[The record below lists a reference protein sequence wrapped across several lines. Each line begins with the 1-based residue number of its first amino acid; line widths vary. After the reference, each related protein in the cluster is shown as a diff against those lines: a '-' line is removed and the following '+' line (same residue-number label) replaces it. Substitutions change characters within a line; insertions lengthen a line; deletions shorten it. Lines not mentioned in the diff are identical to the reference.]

1 MLGELT
7 FDNTLIPS
15 LGVGCVFV
23 VLYSQGWP
31 NDYCR
36 WVGGGNGSPPFWS
49 CALAGS
55 TNQYTPANMFTE
67 STTYSAPC
75 APGED
80 SVGTAAAT
88 HSALQQPAARERAES
103 NSFIPL
109 PRSAAP

>member
-1 MLGELT
+1 VLGELT

-67 STTYSAPC
+67 STTYSVPC

-88 HSALQQPAARERAES
+88 LFSPSTACS
-103 NSFIPL
+103 DGTG
-109 PRSAAP
+109 